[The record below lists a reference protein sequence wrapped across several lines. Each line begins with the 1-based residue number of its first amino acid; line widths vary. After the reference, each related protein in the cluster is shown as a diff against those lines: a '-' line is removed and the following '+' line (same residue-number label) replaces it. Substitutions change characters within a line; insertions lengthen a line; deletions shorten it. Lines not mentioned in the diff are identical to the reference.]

1 MQMNAVLLVVVLALC
16 SLHSCWAKC
25 GTERWS
31 VKTGTD
37 DDASKVDTTPVTTTI
52 KTLVNLNKPSS
63 HPESARVTPTELKT
77 FKIKTTLI
85 EYKHEADQDYHLVI
99 QDGSGNHMIVEIPDP
114 ECVEGGKGVFLKGIK
129 NARKQFE
136 AVFTASGSLK
146 KTNTKVTVTGVGFFD
161 FIHGQTG
168 VAPQGIELH
177 PVLDIVISSE
187 ENNLTEIRARDRAYI
202 NTPDVEEDDEDEDED
217 EEDGMPAE
225 SRPVSASFSAFS
237 GNLTSYEA
245 IQI

>member
-1 MQMNAVLLVVVLALC
+1 MQMNPLVLVLALC

-25 GTERWS
+25 GTERWP

-37 DDASKVDTTPVTTTI
+37 DDAGKVDTTPVTTTI
-52 KTLVNLNKPSS
+52 SKLVNLKAPSS
-63 HPESARVTPTELKT
+63 HPESARVGPTELKT

-99 QDGSGNHMIVEIPDP
+99 QDGNGNHMIVEIPDP
-114 ECVEGGKGVFLKGIK
+114 ECVEGGKGKFLTGIK
-129 NARKQFE
+129 HARKQFE
-136 AVFTASGSLK
+136 AVFTASGSMK
-146 KTNTKVTVTGVGFFD
+146 KTNTQVTIIGVGFFD
-161 FIHGQTG
+161 FLHGQTG

-177 PVLDIVISSE
+177 PVLDIEISSD

-202 NTPDVEEDDEDEDED
+202 TEDVEEADEDDD

-225 SRPVSASFSAFS
+225 SRPISASFSAFS
-237 GNLTSYEA
+237 ADSLTSYEA